1 VTMINITVYLLFTPS
16 RFTPDTL
23 QAYKSLE
30 AYNYFESGHVRDV
43 RLWQPD
49 RHELCFVRA
58 NVKPS
63 QRATGPPHDAW
74 VCLDHKTGQV
84 YCGHCTCKAGLGEVC
99 SHVAALLFCVEY
111 TARVSQEDSCTSQ
124 PCAWTRTVARKED
137 MVPVHQLDLSKPGM
151 PSRTPPEEPNHVS
164 GDFQLADKAFFEE
177 IHRLNPQAVVL
188 RSIRKMDDEDTDSA
202 SEDEQSY
209 TFLRKVRR
217 TRSTR
222 MSLPQDMF
230 VPMRE
235 IERIEKSTRRQATT
249 LMWREVRYGR
259 ITASII
265 NKVRTMRDTTSPK
278 AILDLVLLR
287 TPPLTTEAICWGVEK
302 EPEAKE
308 TYQKFMETCHSDFRL
323 CSVGFVIDKKVV
335 PAAIILLFVFE
346 CARTDKACTTFLIY
360 ILISWYQ

>member
-1 VTMINITVYLLFTPS
+1 
-16 RFTPDTL
+16 
-23 QAYKSLE
+23 
-30 AYNYFESGHVRDV
+30 
-43 RLWQPD
+43 
-49 RHELCFVRA
+49 
-58 NVKPS
+58 
-63 QRATGPPHDAW
+63 
-74 VCLDHKTGQV
+74 
-84 YCGHCTCKAGLGEVC
+84 
-99 SHVAALLFCVEY
+99 
-111 TARVSQEDSCTSQ
+111 
-124 PCAWTRTVARKED
+124 

-151 PSRTPPEEPNHVS
+151 PSRTLPEEPNHVS
-164 GDFQLADKAFFEE
+164 GDFQLADKALFQE

-188 RSIRKMDDEDTDSA
+188 RSIPKMDDEDTDSA

-287 TPPLTTEAICWGVEK
+287 TPPLTTEAIRWGVEK

-308 TYQKFMETCHSDFRL
+308 AYQKFMETCHSNFRL
-323 CSVGFVIDKKVV
+323 CSVGFVIDKKDNFLGASPDGIWTCSCHGVGTLEVKCPWTLRHDDSQAKDYECLTADLQLKESHQHFMQVQTQLHVCRKESAHFFVWTPNDYELIVV
-335 PAAIILLFVFE
+335 PINRGLYAPVLE
-346 CARTDKACTTFLIY
+346 KARSFWVDHVVPELM
-360 ILISWYQ
+360 